1 MGTWQMPLKIPPAR
15 VTLTSR
21 TAAGAASLTK
31 WIQKNPDLLKASNG
45 LRPEILGKVPP
56 PSVSISSRYDSATPA
71 GGPLTIWL
79 ARCRPLAPSGRLRAE
94 LRTPSPTAQGHLTS
108 PGSASVEPDLWPM
121 VRGDTEFS
129 GLGRPRPDRALFYS
143 TPTAPGASQPEET
156 PELCPAST
164 KSYHHPQ
171 LPSHKPQ
178 FPRPTPKCTPLG
190 RPHPGSPQ
198 PRQRSRVPTGKPM
211 HVGPGR
217 VTLWPGQEPSLG
229 LRGPTVQR

>member
-79 ARCRPLAPSGRLRAE
+79 APCRPLAPSGRLRAE

-108 PGSASVEPDLWPM
+108 PGSASASALTLVWNLTFGPWCGETQNSLAW
-121 VRGDTEFS
+121 E
-129 GLGRPRPDRALFYS
+129 GLGLTGLSSIPPRQPQE
-143 TPTAPGASQPEET
+143 PASQKKPRNSVQQAPSPTIIPSSPATNLSSPDQPPSAHPSAGHT
-156 PELCPAST
+156 PGPLSPASA
-164 KSYHHPQ
+164 PEC
-171 LPSHKPQ
+171 P
-178 FPRPTPKCTPLG
+178 
-190 RPHPGSPQ
+190 PGSPC
-198 PRQRSRVPTGKPM
+198 T
-211 HVGPGR
+211 
-217 VTLWPGQEPSLG
+217 
-229 LRGPTVQR
+229 